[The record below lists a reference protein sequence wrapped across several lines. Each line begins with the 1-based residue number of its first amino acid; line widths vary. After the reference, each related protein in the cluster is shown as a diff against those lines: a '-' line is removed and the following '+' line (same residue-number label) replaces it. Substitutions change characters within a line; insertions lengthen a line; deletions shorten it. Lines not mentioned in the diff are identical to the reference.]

1 MNLDCL
7 SGHETIEPDPRSG
20 FSFSKLSAAAC
31 PDCATVVWWEGE
43 TRLSAWDGLTMSIG
57 QATVVDRM
65 PAISAPSDEVVVCRT
80 PSGFR
85 LGWLPQHRW
94 VEAAPGVFIARSGRH
109 LLLSSPTLEVLSAML
124 TRGRAHRPLLAPV
137 G

>member
-1 MNLDCL
+1 
-7 SGHETIEPDPRSG
+7 
-20 FSFSKLSAAAC
+20 
-31 PDCATVVWWEGE
+31 
-43 TRLSAWDGLTMSIG
+43 MSIG

-65 PAISAPSDEVVVCRT
+65 PAISAPSGEVVVCRT

-109 LLLSSPTLEVLSAML
+109 LLLSSALF

>member
-7 SGHETIEPDPRSG
+7 SGHQTIEPDPRAG
-20 FSFSKLSAAAC
+20 FAFSHLRAAAC
-31 PDCATVVWWEGE
+31 PECDVVVWWNAE
-43 TRLSAWDGLTMSIG
+43 TRLPAWDGLTMGIG
-57 QATVVDRM
+57 EAAVIDRI

-85 LGWLPQHRW
+85 LGWLPRHRW
-94 VEAAPGVFIARSGRH
+94 VEAAPGVFLARSGRY
-109 LLLSSPTLEVLSAML
+109 LLLSSPTLDVAALFN
-124 TRGRAHRPLLAPV
+124 RRRVHRPRLAPV